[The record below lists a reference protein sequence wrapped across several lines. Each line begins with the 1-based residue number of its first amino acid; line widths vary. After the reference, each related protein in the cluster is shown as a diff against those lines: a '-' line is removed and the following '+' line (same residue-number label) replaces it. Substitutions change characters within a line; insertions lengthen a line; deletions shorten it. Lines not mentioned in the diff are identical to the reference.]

1 MTTRSKEIYERAKA
15 ETSKVIVGYEDIVE
29 DFLIC
34 LSAGGH
40 ILLEGVPGIAKTTL
54 AKTISEVVGLS
65 FKRIQF
71 TQDLLPSDITGH
83 YFYNQKQQEF
93 QFRKGP
99 IFANVILADEINRAP
114 TKTQSAL
121 LEAMEEKQ
129 VTVEGTTFKL
139 EEPFLVIATIN
150 PVEHEGVYTL
160 PEAQLD
166 RFMIKGLM
174 DYLPSKEELRFLALK
189 NKNWRTRKHVP
200 LTEKIYPIMVQEI
213 EECRADVSI
222 LTYIRDIIQ
231 ATRTDDQII
240 LGGSPRAGE
249 QVLYASKA
257 AATISGRNYVIPDDV
272 KGVVRKMLPH
282 RITLSLDSEL
292 EGISPENVIGRV
304 LDRVEVVKPQGA

>member
-1 MTTRSKEIYERAKA
+1 MGTASQEIYGRVKA
-15 ETSKVIVGYEDIVE
+15 EIGKVIIGYEDIIE

-54 AKTISEVVGLS
+54 AKALSDVVGLS

-71 TQDLLPSDITGH
+71 TQDLLPADITGH
-83 YFYNQKQQEF
+83 YYYNQKLQEF
-93 QFRKGP
+93 HFRKGP
-99 IFANVILADEINRAP
+99 IFANVVLADEINRSP

-129 VTVEGTTFKL
+129 VTVEGTTFRL
-139 EEPFLVIATIN
+139 EEPFLVMATIN

-166 RFMIKGLM
+166 RFMVKSVM
-174 DYLPSKEELRFLALK
+174 DYLPGSDELRLLALK
-189 NKNWRTRKHVP
+189 NRDWRAQRHQPLGEDIYSVLFKETRG
-200 LTEKIYPIMVQEI
+200 
-213 EECRADVSI
+213 CRADATI

-231 ATRTDDQII
+231 ATRTDSKII
-240 LGGSPRAGE
+240 LGASPRAGE

-257 AATISGRNYVIPDDV
+257 AAVIAGRGYVIPDDV
-272 KGVVRKMLPH
+272 KKVVRKVIPH
-282 RITLSLDSEL
+282 RITVSMDSEL
-292 EGISPENVIGRV
+292 DGISSKMVVEEV
-304 LDRVEVVKPQGA
+304 LSKVEVVRPRGE